1 MDEAAPQAASGKT
14 ADEQALAALR
24 WDWGEAYRIGWDAVR
39 GYWAQ
44 RRDNLG
50 GDITADDPEA
60 LFAAIRADYALKKV
74 PRDLGTTAETH
85 HDPAG
90 GDLNDGNGL
99 PPGRVLRDS
108 DEAEPS

>member
-1 MDEAAPQAASGKT
+1 MGEAAEAAARRET
-14 ADEQALAALR
+14 ADENALAALW

-50 GDITADDPEA
+50 GDIAADDPEG
-60 LFAAIRADYALKKV
+60 LFAVIRADYALKKV
-74 PRDLGTTAETH
+74 PRDLGTPP
-85 HDPAG
+85 PADQPA

-108 DEAEPS
+108 DEAAS